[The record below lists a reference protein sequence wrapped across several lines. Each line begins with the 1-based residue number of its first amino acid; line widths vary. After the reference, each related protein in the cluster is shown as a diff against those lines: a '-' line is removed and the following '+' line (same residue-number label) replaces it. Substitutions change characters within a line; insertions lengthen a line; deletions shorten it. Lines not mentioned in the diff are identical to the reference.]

1 MMTWNLLR
9 AAGIGSYVMLF
20 ASIAW
25 GLFGT
30 TTLWG
35 RLASKVSATLIHQF
49 FSTVGMLL
57 LGAHLALLYVDPWM
71 PFDARSLFVPMA
83 SEYRPLAIAMG
94 IVAMYLAVV
103 VIVTSWVRKGIGP
116 KVWRA
121 IHLSSIPMFCLM
133 LLHGLL
139 AGTDAQ
145 RPWMWSTYIV
155 TGAAI
160 VFLLFLRA
168 FTARPARNAGAAPS
182 RPARSAAVAVEVE
195 VSEPSA

>member
-182 RPARSAAVAVEVE
+182 RPARSAAVAVEV
-195 VSEPSA
+195 SEPSA